1 MMEAKEVEDPAARP
15 LVLHPSSR
23 NPHLV
28 CARLPPRC
36 HIARARTRA
45 VWQSLLLLTPLP
57 IVFQPTHTRS
67 HFYDPASTQTTTTY
81 PNNMTK
87 LIALALYVA
96 VLAAGTDAA
105 GAALRSAVS
114 TKIQAAQS
122 TFLFNTYASTV
133 NYNMCH
139 ENYHDGAKADNTQAA
154 CQALCEKHYGCR

>member
-1 MMEAKEVEDPAARP
+1 
-15 LVLHPSSR
+15 
-23 NPHLV
+23 
-28 CARLPPRC
+28 
-36 HIARARTRA
+36 
-45 VWQSLLLLTPLP
+45 
-57 IVFQPTHTRS
+57 
-67 HFYDPASTQTTTTY
+67 
-81 PNNMTK
+81 MTK

-122 TFLFNTYASTV
+122 TFLFNGSPTV

-154 CQALCEKHYGCR
+154 CQALCEAHSGCRCGDEDVVAEMRM